1 MMKSFAALL
10 LFICGTLA
18 LSKIPLIPIE
28 SGRRTVHLPYGLIK
42 SLHENGVTQM
52 PSVGADH
59 VVPLTD
65 YMDAQYY
72 GPIQIGTPG
81 QKFNV
86 VFDTGSSNL
95 WVPSVKCPITN
106 LACRLHARYDATKSS
121 SYVANGTAFEIRYG
135 TGSMKGFLS
144 QDTVQIGDLA
154 VKGQVF
160 AEATSEPGLT
170 FIAAKFDG
178 ILGFAYDTISVNHVT
193 PVWYNIMA
201 QKLVSKN
208 IFSFWLSK
216 DPAGQS
222 GGELVLGDVD
232 ASHYT
237 GSFSYVPVTSKT
249 YWEFRMQDF
258 FYNGRSTGFVPSG
271 GVAAIADTGTSLIA
285 GPKTYI
291 DNFNKQLGAVPLNG
305 EGIFASCNV
314 VDTLKDVV
322 IVLPGGLNFTLTA
335 KDYVLQVTQ
344 QGQTECISGFIGLDV
359 PAPAGPLWILGDVF
373 IRKYYTVF
381 DFDASRVGFA
391 LASP

>member
-1 MMKSFAALL
+1 MKPVAIVL

-18 LSKIPLIPIE
+18 LSKIQLVPSDPT
-28 SGRRTVHLPYGLIK
+28 RRVVHLPYGLIK
-42 SLHENGVTQM
+42 TLHENGIHEIQ
-52 PSVGADH
+52 SVAADH

-65 YMDAQYY
+65 YLDAQYY

-81 QKFNV
+81 QNFKV

-106 LACRLHARYDATKSS
+106 LACRLHARYDSTKSS
-121 SYVANGTAFEIRYG
+121 TYVKNGTTFEIRYG
-135 TGSMKGFLS
+135 TGSMTGFLS
-144 QDTVQIGDLA
+144 QDTVKIADLS
-154 VKGQVF
+154 VRGQVF
-160 AEATSEPGLT
+160 AEAMTEPGLT

-178 ILGFAYDTISVNHVT
+178 ILGFAYDTISVDHVI
-193 PVWYNIMA
+193 PVWYNIMS
-201 QKLVSKN
+201 QKLVTKN

-216 DPAGQS
+216 DPSGQS

-232 ASHYT
+232 ASHFT
-237 GSFSYVPVTSKT
+237 GNFTYVPVTSKT

-258 FYNGRSTGFVPSG
+258 IYNGQSTGYVPSG

-291 DNFNKQLGAVPLNG
+291 DGFNKQLGAISLNG
-305 EGIFASCNV
+305 EGVFPSCNV
-314 VDTLKDVV
+314 VNTLKDVV
-322 IVLPGGLNFTLTA
+322 VVLPGNLRFTLSP

-344 QGQTECISGFIGLDV
+344 DGQTQCISGFIGLDI

-381 DFDASRVGFA
+381 DFDGSRVGFA